1 MNDNLTIHN
10 GVMEGQCPDSD
21 TNLDNEEVRHI
32 DAWLTNPGL
41 TLLQFN

>member
-10 GVMEGQCPDSD
+10 GVMEGQCPDAD

-32 DAWLTNPGL
+32 LMRGSQIQA
-41 TLLQFN
+41 